1 MIIRRTSELKF
12 PDEYQTPF
20 DTRLIDN
27 KIWLRDELKKLRGK
41 AARRRAGPFPI
52 PSNKYTNPGIKDQL
66 RTLYG
71 TLEEFYL
78 ISHRIKNPEWNSR
91 FTDTNQNP

>member
-1 MIIRRTSELKF
+1 MERYGPKKEDGCTQGERSTRDSE
-12 PDEYQTPF
+12 EVQCEEET
-20 DTRLIDN
+20 
-27 KIWLRDELKKLRGK
+27 
-41 AARRRAGPFPI
+41 GPFPI

-78 ISHRIKNPEWNSR
+78 ISHRIQNPEWNSR

>member
-1 MIIRRTSELKF
+1 MNSKNSEEKQQ
-12 PDEYQTPF
+12 DEET
-20 DTRLIDN
+20 
-27 KIWLRDELKKLRGK
+27 
-41 AARRRAGPFPI
+41 GPFPI

-91 FTDTNQNP
+91 FTDTNQTP

>member
-1 MIIRRTSELKF
+1 MNSKNSEEKQQ
-12 PDEYQTPF
+12 DE
-20 DTRLIDN
+20 
-27 KIWLRDELKKLRGK
+27 E
-41 AARRRAGPFPI
+41 AGPFPI

-78 ISHRIKNPEWNSR
+78 ISHRIKTQSGIPDSQIQIKTHR
-91 FTDTNQNP
+91 PLVPRVLQNETRTTA

>member
-1 MIIRRTSELKF
+1 MNSKNSEEKQK
-12 PDEYQTPF
+12 EEET
-20 DTRLIDN
+20 
-27 KIWLRDELKKLRGK
+27 
-41 AARRRAGPFPI
+41 GPFPI

-78 ISHRIKNPEWNSR
+78 ISHRIRNPE
-91 FTDTNQNP
+91 